1 MPPLEFMRSTS
12 SSISLGNGHGDAVH
26 LGHAARARHRH
37 VLHRLLERSSP
48 SMTMA
53 TVVPDVAPSTT
64 RAPMDID
71 SNGDGC
77 GRSGEG
83 DSAARV
89 LADGD
94 CADGTAK
101 NINGD
106 NFKYY

>member
-1 MPPLEFMRSTS
+1 
-12 SSISLGNGHGDAVH
+12 
-26 LGHAARARHRH
+26 
-37 VLHRLLERSSP
+37 
-48 SMTMA
+48 MTMA

-64 RAPMDID
+64 RASMDID